1 MAVLAALAVAAVTA
15 DAVPLSG
22 FLSSFAA
29 VAAATAASAFASR
42 FLHKAAC
49 H

>member
-1 MAVLAALAVAAVTA
+1 MAASAALVDATVMA

-22 FLSSFAA
+22 FLFSFAA
-29 VAAATAASAFASR
+29 VVAATAASAFARR